1 MKIVIKALFSG
12 LIAILAMPVMA
23 NQLDELLQQVKAQ
36 QAKNQQVNQQRQAD
50 FEHDIAYWR
59 EQLAKAQAEHQ
70 VIKAQADALGAQFDQ
85 QEQTL
90 SELEENLAVAS
101 DNLGE
106 VFGVVR
112 QVSNEVSQDFASS
125 LITSQYPERA
135 QFVNQLAQR
144 KALPSLAELEQLWF
158 LLLQDMTAAGKV
170 AQYTSQVASP
180 AGVSESQTVT
190 SFGSFNLAS
199 NGAYLLRDQQT
210 GGLAHV
216 PVSGPAASTLADW
229 DASNR
234 APQAFYFDPAKGELL
249 TLLAKTPTLG
259 ERIQQG
265 GVIGYCIL
273 AVLALGLIIAL
284 VRAVRLTKVSL
295 LIHRQTKQGTANSN
309 NPLGRIM
316 AVYLAYQDRSTE
328 VLELK
333 LDEAVMRELPAL
345 ERGNSI
351 LKILAAMAPM
361 MGLLGTVTGMIG
373 TFQSITVFGTSD
385 PKLMAGGISMA
396 LITTVMGL
404 VAALPLLLLHSIL
417 HGRANRLIILLEQ
430 QSIGLIAE
438 QAEMQMAA
446 QAKAN
451 VPQASQ
457 RAPQLQAG

>member
-1 MKIVIKALFSG
+1 MRTVIGLLFIG
-12 LIAILAMPVMA
+12 FFLLNTAAA
-23 NQLDELLQQVKAQ
+23 NQLDDLLQQVKAQ
-36 QAKNQQVNQQRQAD
+36 QAKNQQVDNARKAD
-50 FEHDIAYWR
+50 FSKDLAYWR

-70 VIKAQADALGAQFDQ
+70 VIKAQTDALNAQFDQ

-90 SELEENLAVAS
+90 AELEESLAIAT

-112 QVSNEVSQDFASS
+112 QVTSEVSEDFASA

-135 QFVNQLAQR
+135 PFVNDLAKR
-144 KALPSLAELEQLWF
+144 KALPSLTELEQLWF

-170 AQYTSQVASP
+170 AQFSSQVASP

-190 SFGSFNLAS
+190 RFGSFNLAS
-199 NGAYLLRDQQT
+199 NGAYLLRDEQT
-210 GGLAHV
+210 GGLVHI
-216 PVSGPAASTLADW
+216 PVSGRAAAALGGW
-229 DASNR
+229 DASKS

-295 LIHRQTKQGTANSN
+295 LIHRQTKQGAANKN

-316 AVYLAYQDRSTE
+316 AVYLAYQDRPTE

-333 LDEAVMRELPAL
+333 LDEAVMREVPAL

-438 QAEMQMAA
+438 QAEMQAGQTQSA
-446 QAKAN
+446 LPVN
-451 VPQASQ
+451 Q